1 MTEVAKKFDPA
12 WYAKVMKNTSG
23 LILACG
29 PLGSGATL
37 WTRRRLLG
45 HRDNEVLA
53 DNAMAALRIDIPRV
67 GPDDDLVTKVAEAKD
82 MAVTRR
88 LDDIRRFAAGAP
100 AILNWTTR
108 DIGTDHSRFSAEN
121 LGLPGALIDGVDV
134 ILYIVRDGRITD
146 DIGKCYVLKDGFAS
160 ESREPT

>member
-1 MTEVAKKFDPA
+1 MSGARRFDPA
-12 WYAKVMKNTSG
+12 WYAKVMRNTSA

-29 PLGSGATL
+29 PPGSGVKL

-53 DNAMAALRIDIPRV
+53 DHAMAALRLDMPRMGSGDDI
-67 GPDDDLVTKVAEAKD
+67 VTKVAEARD
-82 MAVTRR
+82 IAVTRR
-88 LDDIRRFAAGAP
+88 LDEIRRFAAGAP

-121 LGLPGALIDGVDV
+121 LGLPGALLDGVDA
-134 ILYIVRDGRITD
+134 ILYIMRDGRMTD
-146 DIGKCYVLKDGFAS
+146 DIGKCYVLKEGFSS
-160 ESREPT
+160 EPREPA